1 MPPTP
6 DPAVWSPKQEAMRLW
21 NADPC
26 GGAIDGQ
33 TEGTA
38 AFFREVDRQRYE
50 AYAPWL
56 GEAVGFGAGQSRRVL
71 EVGCG
76 MGTDL
81 ARFARH
87 GATVFGV
94 DLTPR
99 HLAITRARLLNED
112 VIPRLV
118 RGDAEHLPMGDGT
131 VDLVYSFGVLHHTPD
146 ITKAL
151 DEIHRVLRPGG
162 RLVLGLYHRHSMFYW
177 LNTMLVAGVLH
188 GRLWRDGRRRLMA
201 DIERHDHSDAMP
213 LVNVYSRRETSRLL
227 HRFSAVETTTHHLE
241 ASQFSYLAPLVRKIP
256 RARLE
261 HLGAR
266 WGWYVIAKATK

>member
-1 MPPTP
+1 
-6 DPAVWSPKQEAMRLW
+6 MRLW
-21 NADPC
+21 SADPC
-26 GGAIDGQ
+26 GGAIAGQ
-33 TEGTA
+33 IEGTA
-38 AFFREVDRQRYE
+38 EFFREVDRERYE

-56 GEAVGFGAGQSRRVL
+56 GEAVAFEAGQARRVL
-71 EVGCG
+71 EIGCG

-87 GATVFGV
+87 GATVFGL

-99 HLAITRARLLNED
+99 HLAITRARLLND
-112 VIPRLV
+112 GVIPRLA
-118 RGDAEHLPMGDGT
+118 RGDAERLPIGDGV

-146 ITKAL
+146 IAKAL

-177 LNTMLVAGVLH
+177 LNTMLVSGVLH

-213 LVNVYSRRETSRLL
+213 LVNVYSRGETTRLL
-227 HRFSAVETTTHHLE
+227 RQFSSVETTTHHLQ
-241 ASQFSYLAPLVRKIP
+241 ASQFSYLEPVVRKIP
-256 RARLE
+256 RDRLE
-261 HLGAR
+261 RLGAR
-266 WGWYVIAKATK
+266 WGWYVVAKATK